1 MHFTTLFQLTA
12 LAALLDPIL
21 AQLWNISAYETDT
34 CAQTSLFFEEVRM
47 DANLDNP
54 CYSFGTLAKS
64 AQIGQVLALTFGLPI
79 MIGSMKE
86 GRPDS
91 STLAIAT
98 DPFAVPDEEGV
109 PDKFAINGAGIA
121 ICRPS
126 RWRWS
131 GRYSLL
137 RPGTE
142 MEVLRQEVL
151 QEVQVTQAF
160 LRHA

>member
-64 AQIGQVLALTFGLPI
+64 AQWNGGNYWCGRLYNTTDCSGQ
-79 MIGSMKE
+79 
-86 GRPDS
+86 S
-91 STLAIAT
+91 SIFL
-98 DPFAVPDEEGV
+98 E
-109 PDKFAINGAGIA
+109 NGA
-121 ICRPS
+121 
-126 RWRWS
+126 S
-131 GRYSLL
+131 GCQS
-137 RPGTE
+137 GTYGSFTALDE
-142 MEVLRQEVL
+142 GWLAAKML
-151 QEVQVTQAF
+151 
-160 LRHA
+160 

>member
-64 AQIGQVLALTFGLPI
+64 AQVSLHILKRGINPEYEISTRIHNAIVCCVFPCPPLSDIPALLNSRDHPL
-79 MIGSMKE
+79 SY
-86 GRPDS
+86 PDRVE
-91 STLAIAT
+91 LYA
-98 DPFAVPDEEGV
+98 
-109 PDKFAINGAGIA
+109 
-121 ICRPS
+121 R
-126 RWRWS
+126 
-131 GRYSLL
+131 
-137 RPGTE
+137 
-142 MEVLRQEVL
+142 
-151 QEVQVTQAF
+151 
-160 LRHA
+160 